1 MSSEEILIKIYGS
14 NTEELSAEQKIQYE
28 KDKKFLARY
37 LDKVQR
43 KIESFS
49 NGNAS
54 KYNITEKEY
63 YREILVM
70 TKDDY
75 DPETIITKW
84 VSSTSK
90 LLSENSFVASN
101 LDEFIKIAE
110 ENDRKEKECS
120 TVSQLTRECSKQD
133 VLMITSRYLKQID
146 PTMQLFNEFINLLQ
160 DGRIQF
166 ETDDR
171 KSYYDNRNDII
182 HYNFDG
188 TIETANTLIHEFIHR
203 VHFKHGMP
211 NNDRSEYSMF
221 QEYPSIYYENGIVDF
236 MNKIGFINED
246 EAESLKCSRFRNQH
260 MKTPGKEYLM
270 LLKLCEKQIE
280 SGKISEDD
288 IKGLFENT
296 EQDFEQLTQ
305 GLVKYCNTHI
315 FPHEHIGLIMYKT
328 STALANATPHTA
340 SDEQMIYKLAIRFII
355 DKKSDNRFYEELE
368 KVLLKENVV
377 EGTALSTEEIG
388 RKSYEALRD
397 SKDTESQ
404 ETIAETFKSWKKKIL
419 EITQGR
425 E

>member
-166 ETDDR
+166 ETADR
-171 KSYYDNRNDII
+171 KSYYDDRNDII

-221 QEYPSIYYENGIVDF
+221 Q
-236 MNKIGFINED
+236 
-246 EAESLKCSRFRNQH
+246 
-260 MKTPGKEYLM
+260 
-270 LLKLCEKQIE
+270 
-280 SGKISEDD
+280 
-288 IKGLFENT
+288 
-296 EQDFEQLTQ
+296 
-305 GLVKYCNTHI
+305 
-315 FPHEHIGLIMYKT
+315 
-328 STALANATPHTA
+328 
-340 SDEQMIYKLAIRFII
+340 
-355 DKKSDNRFYEELE
+355 
-368 KVLLKENVV
+368 
-377 EGTALSTEEIG
+377 
-388 RKSYEALRD
+388 
-397 SKDTESQ
+397 
-404 ETIAETFKSWKKKIL
+404 
-419 EITQGR
+419 
-425 E
+425 